1 MYDNT
6 KRELQFLFRVLNENI
21 FHNQFL
27 VPQIYISINTRCK
40 NWRCNPFGDK
50 GQYVI
55 TIYEERLEDNF
66 ETIVMNMLHQMIHI
80 FCFEQG
86 LKDTSRDMRYHN
98 KIFYQEGIK
107 RGLRFSFTPKEGY
120 ITEGILGEFISDMVL
135 QILSYVAQTQRESI
149 RKSQADGI
157 RLAKAKGVKFGR
169 PKAISKEDFLRLYG
183 KVALRELDIQEACEQ
198 AGISTATFRRYEK
211 EYIG

>member
-1 MYDNT
+1 MKYGYARVSSKTQNED
-6 KRELQFLFRVLNENI
+6 RQIVELLKQKILITNI
-21 FHNQFL
+21 FLDKQSGKDFNRPQYKKMLRKLKPGDTVFVKSIDRFGRNYDEIIQQWYYL
-27 VPQIYISINTRCK
+27 VKKKKIDIVVLDMPLLDTRK
-40 NWRCNPFGDK
+40 N
-50 GQYVI
+50 
-55 TIYEERLEDNF
+55 
-66 ETIVMNMLHQMIHI
+66 
-80 FCFEQG
+80 
-86 LKDTSRDMRYHN
+86 KD
-98 KIFYQEGIK
+98 
-107 RGLRFSFTPKEGY
+107 L
-120 ITEGILGEFISDMVL
+120 LGEFISDMVL

-169 PKAISKEDFLRLYG
+169 PKAISKEDFLRLHE

>member
-1 MYDNT
+1 MKYGYARVSSKTQNED
-6 KRELQFLFRVLNENI
+6 RQIVELLKQKILITNI
-21 FHNQFL
+21 FLDKQSGKDFNRPQYKKMLRKLKPGDTVFVKSIDRFGRNYDEIIQQWYYL
-27 VPQIYISINTRCK
+27 VKKKKVDIVVLDMPLLDTRK
-40 NWRCNPFGDK
+40 N
-50 GQYVI
+50 
-55 TIYEERLEDNF
+55 
-66 ETIVMNMLHQMIHI
+66 
-80 FCFEQG
+80 
-86 LKDTSRDMRYHN
+86 KD
-98 KIFYQEGIK
+98 
-107 RGLRFSFTPKEGY
+107 L
-120 ITEGILGEFISDMVL
+120 LGEFISDRVL

>member
-1 MYDNT
+1 MKYGYARVSSKTQNED
-6 KRELQFLFRVLNENI
+6 RQIVELLKQKILITNI
-21 FHNQFL
+21 FLDKQSGKDFNRPQYKKMLRKLKPGDTVFVKSIDRFGRNYDEIIQQWYYL
-27 VPQIYISINTRCK
+27 VKKKKVDIVVLDMPLLDTRK
-40 NWRCNPFGDK
+40 N
-50 GQYVI
+50 
-55 TIYEERLEDNF
+55 
-66 ETIVMNMLHQMIHI
+66 
-80 FCFEQG
+80 
-86 LKDTSRDMRYHN
+86 KD
-98 KIFYQEGIK
+98 
-107 RGLRFSFTPKEGY
+107 L
-120 ITEGILGEFISDMVL
+120 LGEFISDMVL

-211 EYIG
+211 EYLK

>member
-1 MYDNT
+1 MKYGYARVSSKTQNED
-6 KRELQFLFRVLNENI
+6 RQIVELLKQKILITNI
-21 FHNQFL
+21 FLDKQSGKDFNRPQYKKMLRKLKPGDTVFVKSIDRFGRNYDEIIQQWYYL
-27 VPQIYISINTRCK
+27 VKKKKVDIVVLDMPLLDTRK
-40 NWRCNPFGDK
+40 N
-50 GQYVI
+50 
-55 TIYEERLEDNF
+55 
-66 ETIVMNMLHQMIHI
+66 
-80 FCFEQG
+80 
-86 LKDTSRDMRYHN
+86 KD
-98 KIFYQEGIK
+98 
-107 RGLRFSFTPKEGY
+107 L
-120 ITEGILGEFISDMVL
+120 LGEFISDMVL

>member
-1 MYDNT
+1 MKYGYARVSSKTQNED
-6 KRELQFLFRVLNENI
+6 RQIVELLKQKILITNI
-21 FHNQFL
+21 FLDKQSGKDFNRPQYKKMLRKLKSGDTVFVKSIDRFGRNYDEIIQQWYYL
-27 VPQIYISINTRCK
+27 VKKKKVDIVVLDMPLLDTRK
-40 NWRCNPFGDK
+40 N
-50 GQYVI
+50 
-55 TIYEERLEDNF
+55 
-66 ETIVMNMLHQMIHI
+66 
-80 FCFEQG
+80 
-86 LKDTSRDMRYHN
+86 KD
-98 KIFYQEGIK
+98 
-107 RGLRFSFTPKEGY
+107 L
-120 ITEGILGEFISDMVL
+120 LGEFISDMVL

-169 PKAISKEDFLRLYG
+169 PKAISKEDFLRLHE

>member
-1 MYDNT
+1 MKYGYARVSSKTQNED
-6 KRELQFLFRVLNENI
+6 RQIVELLKQKILITNI
-21 FHNQFL
+21 FLDKQSGKDFNRPQYKKMLRKLKPGDTVFVKSIDRFGRNYDEIIQQWYYL
-27 VPQIYISINTRCK
+27 VKKKKVDIVVLDMPLLDTRK
-40 NWRCNPFGDK
+40 N
-50 GQYVI
+50 
-55 TIYEERLEDNF
+55 
-66 ETIVMNMLHQMIHI
+66 
-80 FCFEQG
+80 
-86 LKDTSRDMRYHN
+86 KD
-98 KIFYQEGIK
+98 
-107 RGLRFSFTPKEGY
+107 L
-120 ITEGILGEFISDMVL
+120 LGEFISDMVL

-169 PKAISKEDFLRLYG
+169 PKAISKEDFLRLHE